1 VTRPITEWDQLRRP
15 YPKLGEFIFYAGKI
29 WIVVEEKSDYQS
41 EYVWMVDA
49 EGKTAMWHDS
59 ECSDGNYPEAW
70 TPAKP
75 RKLRGVLE
83 REAKRWRKKHGKVE
97 T

>member
-1 VTRPITEWDQLRRP
+1 MTRPITEWDQLRRP
-15 YPKLGEFIFYAGKI
+15 CPKLGEFVFYAGKT
-29 WIVVEEKSDYQS
+29 WIVVEEMHDGHES
-41 EYVWMVDA
+41 VWMVDA
-49 EGKTAMWHDS
+49 EGKTAMWHDG
-59 ECSDGNYPEAW
+59 ECSDGNHLEAW

-83 REAKRWRKKHGKVE
+83 KEAKRWRKKHGKE